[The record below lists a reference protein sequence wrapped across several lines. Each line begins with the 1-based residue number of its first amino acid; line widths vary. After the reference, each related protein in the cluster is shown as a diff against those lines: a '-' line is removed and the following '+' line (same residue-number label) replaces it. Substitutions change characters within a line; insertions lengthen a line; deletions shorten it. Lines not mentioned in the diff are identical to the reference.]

1 MGIADTFDAMT
12 STRAYRKALSLEAA
26 NAEILRCTGTQ
37 FDPEIVPVF
46 MAVQGKIEILG
57 DIEDLVMPGGRVDA
71 IFAPLDGCLPT

>member
-12 STRAYRKALSLEAA
+12 STRAYRGALSLEAA
-26 NAEILRCTGTQ
+26 NEEILRCSGAQ

-57 DIEDLVMPGGRVDA
+57 DIQDLIMPDGRVDA
-71 IFAPLDGCLPT
+71 IFAPLDGCRPT